1 VKRPAIKKSF
11 VIHPFLFA
19 IFPILVFYAYN
30 MGELSFS
37 VTLLPLAFASGF
49 ALLLLALSW
58 LILRNVRKA
67 GIVVSIFL
75 ILFFSYGYA
84 LDLVK
89 GWGSGEFYM
98 RGVLVG
104 TPARYVLLI
113 WAALFVGGVYLT
125 IRTHRDFRTLTVIL
139 NAVAITLVLVPSIS
153 IGAYEL
159 KRPSA
164 APEDTNA
171 AIVLDPGE
179 TDTLP
184 DIYYIVLDA
193 YASAGALKELFDFD
207 NSEFIDYLTEKGF
220 YVASE
225 SRSNYKVTQ
234 FSLASSLNM
243 KYVNTL
249 SDEIRVGSKDK
260 TIPIQMIK
268 DNLVTDLARTV
279 GYKYIHFAT
288 WDKSTGYN
296 EHADMNITYAQM
308 KVAGINLLSEF
319 NRVLIQTTLLRAF
332 AVEKQLLSGGY
343 RGYVLHAFDKL
354 AEMPGIQG
362 PKFVF
367 AHIICP
373 HAPFVFGADGEP
385 IEVTYW
391 RLESASK
398 QRELYLNQLQF
409 VNKKVEVLVDEIL
422 SKSETP
428 PIIILQADHG
438 FRLACWSNEC
448 SRKETLEDNFGILNA
463 YYLPQ
468 GGDDLLYQSI
478 SPVNTFRVVFNFYFG
493 ASFELLSDESYD
505 SPPRDPYNLVN
516 VTEELEELEYD

>member
-1 VKRPAIKKSF
+1 MKRPAINKSF

-19 IFPILVFYAYN
+19 VFPILAFYAYN
-30 MGELSFS
+30 MAELSFS
-37 VTLLPLAFASGF
+37 VTLMPLAFASGF
-49 ALLLLALSW
+49 ALLLLAASW

-67 GIVVSIFL
+67 GIFVSIFL

-89 GWGSGEFYM
+89 GWGVSDFHM

-113 WAALFVGGVYLT
+113 WAALFVGGAYLT
-125 IRTHRDFRTLTVIL
+125 IRTHRDFRNLTIIL
-139 NAVAITLVLVPSIS
+139 NVVAVTLVLVPSIS
-153 IGAYEL
+153 IAAYEL
-159 KRPSA
+159 KRPSV
-164 APEDTNA
+164 APEDTTA
-171 AIVLDPGE
+171 AIAIDPGE

-193 YASAGALKELFDFD
+193 YTSAGVLKELLDFD

-225 SRSNYKVTQ
+225 SRSNYPWTV

-243 KYVNTL
+243 KHMNTL
-249 SDEIRVGSKDK
+249 SDEVGVELKDMR
-260 TIPIQMIK
+260 IPTQMIK
-268 DNLVTDLARTV
+268 DNLVTDLARSA
-279 GYKYIHFAT
+279 GYKYIHFET
-288 WDKSTGYN
+288 RDPLTNYN
-296 EHADMNITYAQM
+296 KHADMNIPCTER

-319 NRVLIQTTLLRAF
+319 NRVLIQMTLLCVF
-332 AVEKQLLSGGY
+332 EKQLLFAGY
-343 RGYVLHAFDKL
+343 REYVLHAFDKL
-354 AEMPGIQG
+354 AEMPEIQG

-373 HAPFVFGADGEP
+373 HWPYVFGADGEP
-385 IEVTYW
+385 IEMTDW
-391 RLESASK
+391 KFESALI
-398 QRELYLNQLQF
+398 QREKYLNQLQF

-428 PIIILQADHG
+428 PIIILQGDHG
-438 FRLACWSNEC
+438 FRYACWKTEC
-448 SRKETLEDNFGILNA
+448 SRKETLEDKFGILNA

-468 GGDDLLYQSI
+468 GEDDLLYQSI
-478 SPVNTFRVVFNFYFG
+478 SPVNSFRVVFNFYFG

-505 SPPRDPYNLVN
+505 SPQWDPYNFVN
-516 VTEELEELEYD
+516 VTAEFEELE

>member
-1 VKRPAIKKSF
+1 
-11 VIHPFLFA
+11 
-19 IFPILVFYAYN
+19 
-30 MGELSFS
+30 
-37 VTLLPLAFASGF
+37 
-49 ALLLLALSW
+49 

-89 GWGSGEFYM
+89 EWGVGDFHM

-113 WAALFVGGVYLT
+113 WAALFVGGAYLT
-125 IRTHRDFRTLTVIL
+125 IRTHRDFRNLTIIL
-139 NAVAITLVLVPSIS
+139 NVVAVTLVLVPSIS

-159 KRPSA
+159 KRPSF
-164 APEDTNA
+164 APEDTTA
-171 AIVLDPGE
+171 AIALDPGE

-193 YASAGALKELFDFD
+193 YASAGVLEELFDFD

-225 SRSNYKVTQ
+225 SRSNYAISIL
-234 FSLASSLNM
+234 SLASSLNM

-249 SDEIRVGSKDK
+249 SDEVGVESKDVK
-260 TIPIQMIK
+260 IPTQMIK
-268 DNLVTDLARTV
+268 DNLVTDLARTA
-279 GYKYIHFAT
+279 GYKYIHFET
-288 WDKSTGYN
+288 HWGPTQYN
-296 EHADMNITYAQM
+296 EHADMNIPCAQ
-308 KVAGINLLSEF
+308 KKIAGINLLSEF

-332 AVEKQLLSGGY
+332 EKQLLFAGY
-343 RGYVLHAFDKL
+343 REYVLQAFDKL
-354 AEMPGIQG
+354 AEMPEIQG

-367 AHIICP
+367 AHIISP
-373 HAPFVFGADGEP
+373 HWPYVFGADGEP
-385 IEVTYW
+385 IEVVE
-391 RLESASK
+391 RRHESASK
-398 QRELYLNQLQF
+398 QKEKYLNQLQF
-409 VNKKVEVLVDEIL
+409 INKKVEVLVDEIL

-438 FRLACWSNEC
+438 PGLACATMDC
-448 SRKETLEDNFGILNA
+448 SRKAFVTSLMGIFNA

-478 SPVNTFRVVFNFYFG
+478 SPVNSFRVVFNFYFG
-493 ASFELLSDESYD
+493 ASFELLSDESYA
-505 SPPRDPYNLVN
+505 SGRPNPYRFVN
-516 VTEELEELEYD
+516 VTEGLEELEYD

>member
-1 VKRPAIKKSF
+1 
-11 VIHPFLFA
+11 
-19 IFPILVFYAYN
+19 
-30 MGELSFS
+30 
-37 VTLLPLAFASGF
+37 
-49 ALLLLALSW
+49 

-75 ILFFSYGYA
+75 ILFFSYGHA
-84 LDLVK
+84 LDLLK
-89 GWGSGEFYM
+89 GWGASDFYM

-113 WAALFVGGVYLT
+113 WTALFVGGAYLT
-125 IRTHRDFRTLTVIL
+125 IRTHRDFRTLTIIL
-139 NAVAITLVLVPSIS
+139 NVVAVTMVLVPLIS

-159 KRPSA
+159 KRPSV

-184 DIYYIVLDA
+184 DIYYIILDA
-193 YASAGALKELFDFD
+193 YASASALEELFDFD

-225 SRSNYKVTQ
+225 SRSNYMRTY

-243 KYVNTL
+243 KYLNTL
-249 SDEIRVGSKDK
+249 SDEVGGGSKDMRIL
-260 TIPIQMIK
+260 TQMIK
-268 DNLVTDLARTV
+268 DNLVTDLARSV
-279 GYKYIHFAT
+279 GYKYIHFET
-288 WDKSTGYN
+288 YWEPTKYN
-296 EHADMNITYAQM
+296 EHADMNIPCAQK
-308 KVAGINLLSEF
+308 KVTGLNLLSEF

-332 AVEKQLLSGGY
+332 ERQLLFAGY
-343 RGYVLHAFDKL
+343 REYVLRAFDKL

-373 HAPFVFGADGEP
+373 HWPYVFGADGEP
-385 IEVTYW
+385 IEAVD
-391 RLESASK
+391 RRHESALK
-398 QRELYLNQLQF
+398 QKEKYLNQLQF

-438 FRLACWSNEC
+438 TGLDCAALDC
-448 SRKETLEDNFGILNA
+448 SRKETLENNLGILNA

-468 GGDDLLYQSI
+468 GGEDLLYQSI

-493 ASFELLSDESYD
+493 ASFELLSDESYA
-505 SPPRDPYNLVN
+505 SGGQDPYRFVN
-516 VTEELEELEYD
+516 VTEELEYD

>member
-1 VKRPAIKKSF
+1 MKRPAIKKSF

-19 IFPILVFYAYN
+19 VFPILAFYAYN
-30 MGELSFS
+30 MAELSFS

-89 GWGSGEFYM
+89 GWGVGDFHM

-113 WAALFVGGVYLT
+113 WAALFAGGAYLT
-125 IRTHRDFRTLTVIL
+125 IRTHRDFRNLTIIL
-139 NAVAITLVLVPSIS
+139 NVVAVTLVLVPSIS

-159 KRPSA
+159 KRPSI
-164 APEDTNA
+164 APEDTTA
-171 AIVLDPGE
+171 AIALDPGE
-179 TDTLP
+179 TGTLP

-193 YASAGALKELFDFD
+193 YASASALEEIFDFD
-207 NSEFIDYLTEKGF
+207 NSRFIDYLTEKGF

-225 SRSNYKVTQ
+225 SRSNYPMTV

-243 KYVNTL
+243 KYLNTL
-249 SDEIRVGSKDK
+249 SDEVGVGSKDM
-260 TIPIQMIK
+260 TIPKQMIK
-268 DNLVTDLARTV
+268 HNLVTDLARSA
-279 GYKYIHFAT
+279 GYKYILFAT
-288 WDKSTGYN
+288 W
-296 EHADMNITYAQM
+296 AQT
-308 KVAGINLLSEF
+308 KYKFAGINILSEF
-319 NRVLIQTTLLRAF
+319 NRVLIQTTLLRVF
-332 AVEKQLLSGGY
+332 EEQLLTTGH
-343 RGYVLHAFDKL
+343 REYVLHTFDKL
-354 AEMPGIQG
+354 AEMPAIQG
-362 PKFVF
+362 PNFVF
-367 AHIICP
+367 AHISCP
-373 HAPFVFGADGEP
+373 HWPFVFGADGEP
-385 IEVTYW
+385 IGITDW
-391 RLESASK
+391 RLESASIQMEK
-398 QRELYLNQLQF
+398 YLNQLQF

-438 FRLACWSNEC
+438 FKFACWKTEC
-448 SRKETLEDNFGILNA
+448 SRKETLEDKFGILNA

-468 GGDDLLYQSI
+468 GGDDLLYPSI

-493 ASFELLSDESYD
+493 ASFELLSDESYE
-505 SPPRDPYNLVN
+505 SPHLEYPYRFVN

>member
-30 MGELSFS
+30 MAELSFS

-84 LDLVK
+84 IDLVW
-89 GWGSGEFYM
+89 GWGVGNFNI

-113 WAALFVGGVYLT
+113 WAALFVGGAYLT
-125 IRTHRDFRTLTVIL
+125 IRTHRDFRNLTIIL
-139 NAVAITLVLVPSIS
+139 NVVAVTLVLVPSIS

-159 KRPSA
+159 KRPSI
-164 APEDTNA
+164 APEDTTA

-193 YASAGALKELFDFD
+193 YASAGVLEEIFDFD

-225 SRSNYKVTQ
+225 SRSNYKPTR

-249 SDEIRVGSKDK
+249 IDEVRVGSKDMRIL
-260 TIPIQMIK
+260 TQMVK
-268 DNLVTDLARTV
+268 DNLVTDLARSV

-288 WDKSTGYN
+288 WLEPTLYN
-296 EHADMNITYAQM
+296 EHADMNIRCDQKKA
-308 KVAGINLLSEF
+308 AGLNLLSEF
-319 NRVLIQTTLLRAF
+319 NKVLIQTTLLRVF
-332 AVEKQLLSGGY
+332 EKQLLFAGY
-343 RGYVLHAFDKL
+343 REYVLQAFDKL

-373 HAPFVFGADGEP
+373 HAPYVFGADGEP
-385 IEVTYW
+385 IEVTDW
-391 RLESASK
+391 RLDSASK
-398 QRELYLNQLQF
+398 QREKYLNQLQF
-409 VNKKVEVLVDEIL
+409 VNKKVEVFVDEIL

-438 FRLACWSNEC
+438 PRFACAQNEC
-448 SRKETLEDNFGILNA
+448 SRKETLEDRFGILNA